1 MCLGVPGELL
11 ELRREGGGI
20 VTGRAR
26 IGGAVREVNLSFTPE
41 AAVGDWVIVHVGV
54 AISLLDE
61 PAARRTLQDL
71 EELAR
76 LHEADSADGCAP

>member
-26 IGGAVREVNLSFTPE
+26 IGGAVREVNLSFTPD

-54 AISLLDE
+54 AISLLDQ
-61 PAARRTLQDL
+61 PAARRTLRDAGKL
-71 EELAR
+71 
-76 LHEADSADGCAP
+76 SP